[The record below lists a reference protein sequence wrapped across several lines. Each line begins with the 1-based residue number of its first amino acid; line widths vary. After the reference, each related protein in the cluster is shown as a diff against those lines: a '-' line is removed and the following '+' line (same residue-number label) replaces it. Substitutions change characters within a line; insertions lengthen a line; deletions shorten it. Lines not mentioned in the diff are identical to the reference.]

1 MCACV
6 LLRLKV
12 RPNIPLPSL
21 VFELAYFF
29 PKKNKTLSLG
39 FYSTHTNL
47 PDDLVQK
54 TLNSKRARART
65 PRATDDDRSPKPTR
79 RRNAKTTTRATPYKK
94 IDDAETTEEDNTL
107 RESARKRTDGTAIS
121 KPFHKRVYFNNGA
134 SSPSLSRVSGKRAT
148 EGARDARS
156 SGFLRA
162 FYGEKYRAWF
172 ERDRLGVADASRA
185 FSRTFSH
192 PAKNNALTSLF
203 ALRQRLKNTSMPTQD
218 MERFVELSHREE
230 EEDHHHHQNDDENNK
245 EKWAAPGAMQAT
257 NSGGSFET
265 TGNADRRMMEHSK
278 SHPRMLKSTFFGYL
292 LSL

>member
-1 MCACV
+1 
-6 LLRLKV
+6 
-12 RPNIPLPSL
+12 
-21 VFELAYFF
+21 
-29 PKKNKTLSLG
+29 
-39 FYSTHTNL
+39 
-47 PDDLVQK
+47 
-54 TLNSKRARART
+54 
-65 PRATDDDRSPKPTR
+65 
-79 RRNAKTTTRATPYKK
+79 
-94 IDDAETTEEDNTL
+94 
-107 RESARKRTDGTAIS
+107 
-121 KPFHKRVYFNNGA
+121 
-134 SSPSLSRVSGKRAT
+134 
-148 EGARDARS
+148 
-156 SGFLRA
+156 
-162 FYGEKYRAWF
+162 
-172 ERDRLGVADASRA
+172 LGVADASRA

-230 EEDHHHHQNDDENNK
+230 EEDHHQNDDENNK